1 MGAHYRVAASD
12 ARLGLPEVKLGL
24 IPGAGGTQR
33 LPRLVGVERAIEM
46 IANGEPVSAKEL
58 SQTALLDAVV
68 EGHPVG
74 AAVELAG
81 SSKVLKGPPPRARDL
96 PLDEARLAT
105 VTETAL
111 ARLKSL
117 RSPLPAPLRAVEA
130 IHAAG
135 RDFDEGLAFERQ
147 AFAELMDDPGVE
159 RPATRL
165 LRRAGREQGR
175 GRQLVHRRQADR
187 ASGGHRGRH
196 DGRRD
201 RGRPDRRRH
210 SGDAGGSRPGRP

>member
-68 EGHPVG
+68 EGDPVG

-111 ARLKSL
+111 ARLKS
-117 RSPLPAPLRAVEA
+117 RAPAPAG
-130 IHAAG
+130 AA
-135 RDFDEGLAFERQ
+135 
-147 AFAELMDDPGVE
+147 PG
-159 RPATRL
+159 
-165 LRRAGREQGR
+165 GR
-175 GRQLVHRRQADR
+175 GDP
-187 ASGGHRGRH
+187 RGRA
-196 DGRRD
+196 RLR
-201 RGRPDRRRH
+201 
-210 SGDAGGSRPGRP
+210 